1 LRIFDFG
8 FRIFC
13 TMKNMK
19 GMKREFR
26 ELSRHITLPKGFVA
40 GASACGIKP
49 SGKRDLGIIAG
60 TGDLAGAVVT
70 TGNQIIGEPIKWI
83 RSVLPRGCGKIR
95 GVVINAGN
103 SNVCTGPAGL
113 ADAKTMACLTAK
125 ALDTTAEKVLVASTG
140 VIGQRLPM
148 TKVRRGIAEAGASLG
163 LRNDAAFL
171 QAMMT
176 TDLREKSAVAQT
188 TIDRR
193 GVTVAGVVKG
203 SGMIAP
209 SLATMIGVITTDAA
223 ISPSVLRTM
232 LRGAVRGSFNAV
244 SVDTD
249 QSTSDVVVILASGQ
263 AGLAGGANAKIAKK
277 MPNIKPGTP
286 ACAKFCEALQEVCDA
301 LAWQIAADGEGATR
315 VVRVRVRRA
324 RNDADAQ
331 AAAMSVA
338 NSPLVKTAV
347 HGADPNW
354 GRVAM
359 ALGKSAAKVQAETL
373 TIKIGSPEKL
383 VKVFARGQGC
393 RFDEKT
399 ASKLLASGEV
409 VIDCDLGLGKGKFQA
424 LTCDLSREYISINA
438 DYTT

>member
-1 LRIFDFG
+1 
-8 FRIFC
+8 
-13 TMKNMK
+13 MKSMK
-19 GMKREFR
+19 DMKREFR
-26 ELSRHITLPKGFVA
+26 ELSKHVTLPRGFVA

-49 SGKRDLGIIAG
+49 SGKRDLGIIGG

-70 TGNQIIGEPIKWI
+70 TSNQIIGAPIQWI
-83 RSVLPRGCGKIR
+83 RSVLPTGCGKVR

-103 SNVCTGPAGL
+103 SNVCTGAAGL
-113 ADAKTMACLTAK
+113 ADAKTMACLAAK

-163 LRNDAAFL
+163 TRNDAAFL

-176 TDLREKSAVAQT
+176 TDLREKSAVVQA

-193 GVTVAGVVKG
+193 AVTVAGVVKG

-223 ISPSVLRTM
+223 ISPAVLRTM
-232 LRGAVRGSFNAV
+232 LRGAVRTSFNAV

-249 QSTSDVVVILASGQ
+249 QSTSDVVVILASG
-263 AGLAGGANAKIAKK
+263 LAGEEGGEGVKK

-286 ACAKFCEALQEVCDA
+286 AYAKFCKALQEVCDA

-324 RNDADAQ
+324 RSDADAQ

-393 RFDEKT
+393 RFDEKI
-399 ASKLLASGEV
+399 ASKLLTGSEV